1 MAEFAETL
9 NGYVSIVNGWV
20 WGPVMLILLFGTHL
34 FLTIRTRVIQLHI
47 FKAIKLS
54 VTKDSSAEG
63 DISQFG
69 ALTTALAATIGTGNI
84 VGVATAI
91 AAGGPGAVLWC
102 WLTGVVGIATKYGE
116 ALLAVKYRVKTN
128 DGSMLGGPMYAL
140 ELGVGEHYGKSLGRV
155 LGIIFAL
162 LAGIAAFGIGN
173 MTQGNSISV
182 MVQDT
187 FGVSPIITGLILM
200 ILTGVVVIGGVKSI
214 AKVCEKLVPLMA
226 FFYIIGCIAIIFIN
240 HSYIVPALK
249 EIFSSAFSARAM
261 GGGFVGATVITAARY
276 GIARGL
282 FSNESGLGSAPIAAA
297 AAQTR
302 NPVRQALVGMTGTF
316 WDTVIVCALTGIVL
330 VSSII
335 KDPAGLEGLS
345 GGNLTSAAFNAI
357 GGIGPIVLTVGL
369 ITFAWSTILGWSYYG
384 ERAWEYLAG
393 KKAVFPFRIVWV
405 IVVFI
410 GCVTALDLVWN
421 IADTLNACMAF
432 PNLVSLLLLSGVI
445 VNETR
450 KYLWEDNLDATST
463 DVEPQV
469 DKNYLRYP
477 ISLFIL

>member
-432 PNLVSLLLLSGVI
+432 PNLISLLLLSGVI

-463 DVEPQV
+463 DVIPQV
-469 DKNYLRYP
+469 DKN
-477 ISLFIL
+477 